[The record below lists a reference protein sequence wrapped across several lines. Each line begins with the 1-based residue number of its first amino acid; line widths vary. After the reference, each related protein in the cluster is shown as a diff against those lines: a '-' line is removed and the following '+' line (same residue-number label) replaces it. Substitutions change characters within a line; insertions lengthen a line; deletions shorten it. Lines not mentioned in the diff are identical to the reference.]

1 MTAEE
6 LEAVLKAV
14 NANRPQQTM
23 NFNAPIGQQ
32 IAHVD
37 KIEAHFDKG
46 MKMEIAGAEEVVGV
60 CTESETNNSGTDDVT
75 NHDTILPDVELFHFI
90 HPAVTDD
97 KERVQIHKEVENLV
111 RKNTIPN
118 ICAYL
123 SEMAAAKRI
132 LQPIEPKIAMTELRR
147 MGMPGEDTQ
156 GFSEKNFQ
164 KYYRK

>member
-37 KIEAHFDKG
+37 KIEAHFDKD

-60 CTESETNNSGTDDVT
+60 CTESETNNSSTDDVT
-75 NHDTILPDVELFHFI
+75 NCDTILPDVELFHFI

-118 ICAYL
+118 ICMYL
-123 SEMAAAKRI
+123 NEMAKEKRI

-147 MGMPGEDTQ
+147 MGMPGEDAQ